1 MAKRRR
7 KPTRSTASQKTQKAQ
22 KPQRPPRERAP
33 QKPAQPRGRGE
44 APETVEPLI
53 LAAEA
58 YPRMEEVALAART
71 TLLVAMRIL
80 EPGTK
85 LRSEAARERGLE
97 TWGDLLAARAADGV
111 TVRVLVADF
120 DPVLAAELHG
130 KARLAVEGLAE
141 AVRAS
146 DGRLAVLPARHPG
159 ELGAVW
165 RTVLWPMVRGRVAG
179 EPRRWPPVRLWP
191 ATHHM
196 KIVVA
201 DGREMVIGGLDVNE
215 RRWDEPGH
223 DRPAEETWHDVSA
236 FVSGTAAAHADRFVR
251 WLWREEVARRTRLG
265 IGADGGE
272 DAIAVPALPELAD
285 VPPPPRKEPALGEGI
300 RLCVTASEKAPSPFA
315 VGPRLLSATIIEE
328 ETALVRAAERFLYVE
343 NQFVRDPAFL
353 EVVVHRMRA
362 VPELRLVVL
371 VPAAPD
377 TVAFE
382 SEAGAGQRHGEWL
395 QVRALDR
402 LVRLFPDRVGVFML
416 AGARLPQD
424 SQTDGGR
431 ASAQG
436 RGIVYVHSKV
446 LIADDR
452 LATITSAN
460 LNARSLRM
468 DTEAGVSFGGET
480 VAAFRRRLWRQ
491 HLGRDVAAE
500 GDVLAPWR
508 EAAEAN
514 AAREPGEGG
523 PGRFVVRWDRDAAA
537 RFAKRLPFVP
547 DRYV

>member
-1 MAKRRR
+1 VAKRRN
-7 KPTRSTASQKTQKAQ
+7 KPTRSTASRKGQKAQ
-22 KPQRPPRERAP
+22 RPRREPRPQTRPASRQRS
-33 QKPAQPRGRGE
+33 E
-44 APETVEPLI
+44 APEVVEPLI

-58 YPRMEEVALAART
+58 YPRMEEVALSARS
-71 TLLVAMRIL
+71 TLLIAMRIL
-80 EPGTK
+80 EPGTL
-85 LRSEAARERGLE
+85 LRSEASREKGLE
-97 TWGDLLAARAADGV
+97 TWGDLLAHRAAEGI

-120 DPVLAAELHG
+120 DPILAAGLHE
-130 KARLAVEGLAE
+130 KARLAVEGLGE
-141 AVRAS
+141 AARAS
-146 DGRLAVLPARHPG
+146 DGQLAVLPARHAG

-165 RTVLWPMVRGRVAG
+165 RTAFWPLVRGRVTG

-196 KIVVA
+196 KIIVA

-236 FVSGTAAAHADRFVR
+236 FVSGLAAAHADRFVR
-251 WLWREEVARRTRLG
+251 WLWREEMARRARLG
-265 IGADGGE
+265 IGEGDGE
-272 DAIAVPALPELAD
+272 DALAVPALPQVPD
-285 VPPPPRKEPALGEGI
+285 VDPPARKAPALGEGI
-300 RLCVTASEKAPSPFA
+300 RFLVTASEKAPSPFA

-328 ETALVRAAERFLYVE
+328 EAAVVRAAERFLYIE

-353 EVVVHRMRA
+353 EVVVRRMRA
-362 VPELRLVVL
+362 VPDLQLIVL

-382 SEAGAGQRHGEWL
+382 GEAGAGERHGEWL

-402 LVRLFPDRVGVFML
+402 LMRLFGERVGVFML

-424 SQTDGGR
+424 GEVDTDR
-431 ASAQG
+431 ASAEG

-460 LNARSLRM
+460 LNARSMRM
-468 DTEAGVSFGGET
+468 DTEAGISFGGKE

-491 HLGRDVAAE
+491 HLGEDIEATGE
-500 GDVLAPWR
+500 VLAPWR
-508 EAAEAN
+508 DAAEAN
-514 AAREPGEGG
+514 ERRAPGDEG
-523 PGRFVVRWDRDAAA
+523 PGRFVLRWDREAAA
-537 RFAKRLPFVP
+537 RFARRLPFVP
-547 DRYV
+547 ERYV

>member
-7 KPTRSTASQKTQKAQ
+7 PPQKSTASQKA
-22 KPQRPPRERAP
+22 RPPRERRPA
-33 QKPAQPRGRGE
+33 KPSSVQRGRGE
-44 APETVEPLI
+44 AVEAIEPLI

-58 YPRMEEVALAART
+58 YPRMEEVALSARS

-80 EPGTK
+80 EPATR
-85 LRSEAARERGLE
+85 LHSEAARAKGLS
-97 TWGDLLAARAADGV
+97 TWAELLAHRAAEGV
-111 TVRVLVADF
+111 TVRVFVADF
-120 DPVLAAELHG
+120 DPILARDLHE
-130 KARLAVEGLAE
+130 KARLAVRGLEE

-165 RTVLWPMVRGRVAG
+165 RTAAWPFVRGRVEGAR
-179 EPRRWPPVRLWP
+179 RRWPPARLWP

-196 KIVVA
+196 KIIVA

-215 RRWDEPGH
+215 RRYDDPAH

-236 FVSGTAAAHADRFVR
+236 WVSGAAAADADRFVR
-251 WLWREEVARRTRLG
+251 WLWREEIARRERLDV
-265 IGADGGE
+265 GAGGGE
-272 DAIAVPALPELAD
+272 NAVPTPSLPALPD
-285 VPPPPRKEPALGEGI
+285 VEPPARKAGRLGEAI
-300 RLCVTASEKAPSPFA
+300 RFVVTATEKAASPFA

-328 ETALVRAAERFLYVE
+328 SAAIVRSAEWFLYVE

-353 EVVVHRMRA
+353 EVVVRRMRA
-362 VPELRLVVL
+362 VPTLQLVVL

-377 TVAFE
+377 RVAFG
-382 SEAGAGQRHGEWL
+382 SEAGAGERHGEYL
-395 QVRALDR
+395 QARALDR
-402 LVRLFPDRVGVFML
+402 LMRLFGERVGVFML

-424 SQTDGGR
+424 GETEAER
-431 ASAQG
+431 ATAAG

-452 LATITSAN
+452 LASISSAN

-468 DTEAGVSFGGET
+468 DTEAGVSFGGDE
-480 VAAFRRRLWRQ
+480 VAAFRQRLWRH
-491 HLGRDVAAE
+491 HLGRDTPSS
-500 GDVLAPWR
+500 GDVLGPWR

-514 AAREPGEGG
+514 AAREPGAEG
-523 PGRFVVRWDRDAAA
+523 PGRFVLAWDREAAA
-537 RFAKRLPFVP
+537 RFGKRLPFVP
-547 DRYV
+547 TRYV